1 MCVDDGVMA
10 MMMMT
15 SCSKAAN
22 CLRQKNRDV
31 AAGFEKPHHQFPTV
45 NVTYSNMAAS
55 ANLQSVPAVIRSE
68 QGGSFFRRTTSCLS
82 FNRVP
87 FLEAG
92 MGGSVPC
99 SCVIEIHGHPGTGKS
114 FTLSEMA
121 VEALVSC
128 GSTASADQRTVLWFD
143 ADLKFNPDCVM
154 KCAKRA
160 SSASGCTLAFDELL
174 SRILVFKPSDVLQLV
189 ATLQGMRLGA
199 DLGTFPDIGIP
210 IMVIVDGVSPLFV
223 SSRAAGDATHSM
235 FDQVPRI
242 LKAGYCFKRLPYTV
256 LRSLLSSLVPYLAA
270 VAATC
275 QSFNV
280 AFWSHLFQ

>member
-1 MCVDDGVMA
+1 
-10 MMMMT
+10 
-15 SCSKAAN
+15 
-22 CLRQKNRDV
+22 
-31 AAGFEKPHHQFPTV
+31 
-45 NVTYSNMAAS
+45 MAAS

-99 SCVIEIHGHPGTGKS
+99 NCVIELHGHPGTGKS

-121 VEALVSC
+121 VEALVSG

-143 ADLKFNPDCVM
+143 ADLKFNPDCIM

-160 SSASGCTLAFDELL
+160 SSASGCTLTFDELL
-174 SRILVFKPSDVLQLV
+174 SRVLVFKPSDVLQLV

-235 FDQVPRI
+235 FDQVPHSQSWRLLQAFTLI
-242 LKAGYCFKRLPYTV
+242 LCCAAYCRAWCHIWPRSWRHAQVSMLRFGLICSSDKLFLFSPWQQHRSGFPARSPVIHFAG
-256 LRSLLSSLVPYLAA
+256 SLIV
-270 VAATC
+270 
-275 QSFNV
+275 F
-280 AFWSHLFQ
+280 